1 MRDTRTFPIQ
11 TERGAAPHPL
21 RIPWALAE
29 RAYSVY
35 AGRYGRNQS
44 LARLGERGGFA
55 PSEMDEFLPGWRE
68 EADECAAL
76 RARIA
81 ALSVAARGVLVHFGP
96 RHLDA
101 VSGAEIGT
109 ALKRALVSFGFD
121 REAATRA
128 GVHAVTRWCA
138 EHPWEPSLDPG
149 GGSAR
154 RKREHEIMQVALDAA
169 LRAGTSE
176 GRHV

>member
-1 MRDTRTFPIQ
+1 MVPVVARREARPREAWAAARARRATGSEAGAAADGRLTAMRDTRTFPIQ

-96 RHLDA
+96 RHL
-101 VSGAEIGT
+101 
-109 ALKRALVSFGFD
+109 
-121 REAATRA
+121 
-128 GVHAVTRWCA
+128 
-138 EHPWEPSLDPG
+138 
-149 GGSAR
+149 
-154 RKREHEIMQVALDAA
+154 
-169 LRAGTSE
+169 
-176 GRHV
+176 